1 MAITSIDYPQSE
13 IEATQS
19 NTEQSQTE
27 VAVVVFDTTPVSG
40 LDAIS
45 QAGFYSGMPHRIMS
59 WLAIEDGS
67 LQAET
72 IHGGDEWAI
81 SATYSIKGATAS
93 KSDTD
98 LTSYR
103 TEVVPFS
110 WSYQRVVSIDKETGD
125 AIENSAGDPFDPP
138 FMEVV
143 PNIGWRIT
151 MRETSANMSR
161 CFSVGSINNASFQ
174 MLGLTIPKYCAQ
186 LSNFTPV
193 PQYDEFGN
201 FFSLNTYE
209 VKWNFNESKEKAN
222 LKIGFKQEVLNA
234 GYNALKTAN
243 DLTTIARR
251 YLNNEPCVTQQKLKD
266 DGTPE
271 LTKDTA
277 DYLQFV
283 VNDLADF
290 STFGL
295 PLNYPSFQG

>member
-1 MAITSIDYPQSE
+1 MAIISIDYPQAE
-13 IEATQS
+13 IQASLS

-27 VAVVVFDTTPVSG
+27 VAIVVFDSTPVSG
-40 LDAIS
+40 LDAIA

-81 SATYSIKGATAS
+81 TAKYSQLGASAS
-93 KSDTD
+93 KSSNEE
-98 LTSYR
+98 SYR

-110 WSYQRVVSIDKETGD
+110 WSYQRVVTIDKESGD

-143 PNIGWRIT
+143 PNIGWRVT

-193 PQYDEFGN
+193 PQYDSDGN

-209 VKWNFNESKEKAN
+209 VKWNFNVSKESGD
-222 LKIGFKQEVLNA
+222 KIGFRQEVLNA
-234 GYNALKTAN
+234 GYNALRTAS
-243 DLTTIARR
+243 DLSTKARR
-251 YLNNEPCVTQQKLKD
+251 YFKNEPCVTPQKLKA

-271 LTKDTA
+271 LTSA
-277 DYLQFV
+277 VDYLQFT

-290 STFGL
+290 SAFGL